1 MEPGSGTLEVAERA
15 APDKDL
21 SWGLPLRL
29 PAGEGPLASMGGAP
43 GTSGSLGG
51 RRGT

>member
-1 MEPGSGTLEVAERA
+1 MEPGSGTLEVAERG

-29 PAGEGPLASMGGAP
+29 PAVEGPLASMGGAP